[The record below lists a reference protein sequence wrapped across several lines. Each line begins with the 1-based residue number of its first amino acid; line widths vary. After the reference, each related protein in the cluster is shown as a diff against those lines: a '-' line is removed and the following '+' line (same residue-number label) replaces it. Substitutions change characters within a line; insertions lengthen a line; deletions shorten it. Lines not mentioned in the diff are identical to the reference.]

1 MSQTQQ
7 PREPVVQPGERYDHD
22 PAEMFDELIER
33 DHTICNRCF
42 RAQYRLETVAIPV
55 RYADDEYGYEP
66 VEEAD
71 VAQETV
77 LCQTQ
82 EQTANVD
89 TCHPPRVDGPVYDP
103 DGDDPRSKV
112 EIPLEHKRAN
122 PPEKI
127 VCRCG
132 AIDRDGTRPPLA
144 TQEAVEHGI
153 RISNRLREAGVA
165 HDRELLKRQL
175 CAWKARPE
183 LASKDDTLF
192 SHAVRMAVESARG
205 QTPAGIE
212 LEDGAVTTTE

>member
-7 PREPVVQPGERYDHD
+7 ARESVVSTRERYDHE
-22 PAEMFDELIER
+22 PREVFREEIER

-55 RYADDEYGYEP
+55 RYADEEYGYEP

-71 VAQETV
+71 VAEETV

-89 TCHPPRVDGPVYDP
+89 TCHPPRVSGPVYDP
-103 DGDDPRSKV
+103 DGDDPTAKL

-165 HDRELLKRQL
+165 HDRELLKRKL
-175 CAWKARPE
+175 CEWKREPT
-183 LASKDDTLF
+183 LASKDDDLF
-192 SHAVRMAVESARG
+192 QHAVRMAVARARG
-205 QTPAGIE
+205 RTPPGIVAV
-212 LEDGAVTTTE
+212 DGEIEPEA